1 MFSVITQHLPLKI
14 ASLFIAL
21 ILAYAVHSA
30 GNASVVSLY
39 VPVEIKNIPDDK
51 VVVSPTKRSVQI
63 TIRGPSFLIGPI
75 ASSPPSLR
83 ARLPDEVRDRAIV
96 NFQPIDLNLPRSIE
110 VLSIEPSR
118 MELGLET
125 VEQYEVPVKV
135 MSSGHLSSGLV
146 LEGIEVSPKKV
157 LVRGPRSEVK
167 KVRLI
172 ETESLDLSSLASS
185 DEVVLKLRNANPKVV
200 SSANTVVARIRIG
213 NPQTE
218 RSFEALA
225 VEVRSRGGESG
236 VRIEPKSVSVALSGP
251 PGVVAELDEKAIVPY
266 VRIATRPPSPSEV
279 AVSVD
284 VPEGVKV
291 VKVSPARVR
300 ISSLSGND

>member
-1 MFSVITQHLPLKI
+1 MFTVITQHLPLKI

-118 MELGLET
+118 MELGLE
-125 VEQYEVPVKV
+125 
-135 MSSGHLSSGLV
+135 
-146 LEGIEVSPKKV
+146 
-157 LVRGPRSEVK
+157 
-167 KVRLI
+167 
-172 ETESLDLSSLASS
+172 
-185 DEVVLKLRNANPKVV
+185 
-200 SSANTVVARIRIG
+200 
-213 NPQTE
+213 
-218 RSFEALA
+218 A
-225 VEVRSRGGESG
+225 V
-236 VRIEPKSVSVALSGP
+236 
-251 PGVVAELDEKAIVPY
+251 
-266 VRIATRPPSPSEV
+266 
-279 AVSVD
+279 
-284 VPEGVKV
+284 
-291 VKVSPARVR
+291 
-300 ISSLSGND
+300 

>member
-1 MFSVITQHLPLKI
+1 MISAITQNLPLKV

-125 VEQYEVPVKV
+125 VEQYEVPVKIV
-135 MSSGHLSSGLV
+135 SSGHLSNGLV

-157 LVRGPRSEVK
+157 LVRGPRSEVN

-172 ETESLDLSSLASS
+172 ETEVLDLSSLASS

-200 SSANTVVARIRIG
+200 ASANTVVARVLIG
-213 NPQTE
+213 NPPTE
-218 RSFEALA
+218 RSFDALA
-225 VEVRSRGGESG
+225 VEVRSRAGESA

-251 PGVVAELDEKAIVPY
+251 PGVVSGLDEKAIVPY
-266 VRIATRPPSPSEV
+266 VRLTGRPASPSDV
-279 AVSVD
+279 PVSVD
-284 VPEGVKV
+284 VPEGIRV

-300 ISSLSGND
+300 VSSLRENQ